1 MSVMTDRLRSE
12 DGFSLTELLVAI
24 TISSIVVLASMTLLD
39 SSQGASV
46 RVQDRVDATQKGR
59 VAMELITQ
67 RLRSQTCLGTGLPA
81 LLDARTDQVTF
92 YTELR
97 DFSNSPGTGFRPEL
111 RRLAFASNGAVDE
124 SVWASQTS
132 TTAPFFTFPGYSST
146 PTRSTAIARGLQRAG
161 TTPYLR
167 YFAFVGDDPA
177 TPSEEV
183 VPPTNG
189 SLSADDR
196 ARIVRIM
203 VTFDSRPTRTVQS
216 TNVDS
221 TFEADVYVRTS
232 DPTDPTH
239 SPQCL

>member
-1 MSVMTDRLRSE
+1 MHVVERLRSE
-12 DGFSLTELLVAI
+12 DGFSLPELLVAI
-24 TISSIVVLASMTLLD
+24 LISSIVVLASMTLLD

-46 RVQDRVDATQKGR
+46 RIQDRVDATQKGR
-59 VAMELITQ
+59 VAMELISQ
-67 RLRSQTCLGTGLPA
+67 RLRSQTCLGTGVPA

-92 YTELR
+92 YTEMR
-97 DFSNSPGTGFRPEL
+97 DFSSAAGSGFKPEL
-111 RRLAFASNGAVDE
+111 RRLVFATNGAVDE
-124 SVWASQTS
+124 SLWASQTS
-132 TTAPFFTFPGYSST
+132 ATAPFFTFPGYPST
-146 PTRSTAIARGLQRAG
+146 PTRQTAIARGLQRAG
-161 TTPYLR
+161 STAYLR
-167 YFAFVGDDPA
+167 YFAFVGDNPA

-183 VPPTNG
+183 VPPANG

-196 ARIVRIM
+196 SRIVRIM

>member
-1 MSVMTDRLRSE
+1 MSMTDRLRSE
-12 DGFSLTELLVAI
+12 DGFTLTELLTAI
-24 TISSIVVLASMTLLD
+24 LISTIVLLASMTLLD
-39 SSQGASV
+39 RSQGATT

-67 RLRSQTCLGTGLPA
+67 RLRSQTCLGTGVPA
-81 LLDARTDQVTF
+81 LLDARPDQVTF
-92 YTELR
+92 YTEMR
-97 DFSNSPGTGFRPEL
+97 DFSSSAGSGFKPEL
-111 RRLAFASNGAVDE
+111 RRLTFASNGSIDE
-124 SVWASQTS
+124 AVWASQAS
-132 TTAPFFTFPGYSST
+132 STAPFFTFPGYAAT
-146 PTRSTAIARGLQRAG
+146 PTQQLAIARGMQRAG
-161 TTPYLR
+161 TTPYFR
-167 YFAFVGDDPA
+167 YFAFVGDNPA
-177 TPSEEV
+177 TPSQEV
-183 VPPTNG
+183 IPAANS

-221 TFEADVYVRTS
+221 TFEAEVYVRTS

>member
-1 MSVMTDRLRSE
+1 MRVLAARLRSE
-12 DGFSLTELLVAI
+12 DGFTLTELLVAVLI
-24 TISSIVVLASMTLLD
+24 STIVLLASMALLD
-39 SSQGASV
+39 ASQGASV

-67 RLRSQTCLGTGLPA
+67 RLRSQTCLGTGVPA
-81 LLDARTDQVTF
+81 LLDARSDQVTF
-92 YTELR
+92 YTEMR
-97 DFSNSPGTGFRPEL
+97 DFSSSAGTGFKPEL
-111 RRLAFASNGAVDE
+111 RRLTFASNGSIDE
-124 SVWASQTS
+124 SVWVSQTS
-132 TTAPFFTFPGYSST
+132 TTAPFFTFPGYSAT
-146 PTRSTAIARGLQRAG
+146 PTRQLAIARNIQRAG
-161 TTPYLR
+161 TTSYLR
-167 YFAFVGDDPA
+167 YFAFVGDNPA
-177 TPSEEV
+177 TPSQEV
-183 VPPTNG
+183 IPAANS

-221 TFEADVYVRTS
+221 TFEAEVYVRTS

>member
-1 MSVMTDRLRSE
+1 MSVISRLRSE

-24 TISSIVVLASMTLLD
+24 TVGSIVLLASMALLD
-39 SSQGASV
+39 SSQGAST

-59 VAMELITQ
+59 VAMELVTQ

-81 LLDARTDQVTF
+81 LLDARSDQVTF
-92 YTELR
+92 YTEMR
-97 DFSNSPGTGFRPEL
+97 DFSSAAGSGFKPEL
-111 RRLAFASNGAVDE
+111 RRLTFASNGSIDE

-132 TTAPFFTFPGYSST
+132 ATAPFFTFPGYAAT
-146 PTRSTAIARGLQRAG
+146 PTRQLAIARGIQRTG

-183 VPPTNG
+183 APPANG
-189 SLSADDR
+189 TLSADDR
-196 ARIVRIM
+196 ARIVRIV

-221 TFEADVYVRTS
+221 TYEADVYVRTA